1 MSKRIIK
8 VVGLVAVVLLV
19 SVSAVNAALVNDSF
33 RRVKSSVLAQQNPMA
48 FNLDELSKLRDLP
61 DSALTSKVVF
71 VRPDFNEPT
80 KDGKLL
86 GDNRIRAALPDIQ
99 YLISKGAKV
108 VIGFHF
114 GRPKGVDPLLSTA
127 PIARRLGELLGKE
140 VKFVDA
146 AIGSKVSAAVDRLKD
161 ADVLM
166 LENLRFYPGEQNDDE
181 QNSFALKLAESTK
194 AQAYVNLASGNLNS
208 EQKKNPRKAEA
219 SMGPITTFIDGP
231 HVIGNLVVEELK
243 AIEEFMKGP
252 AVLGVLGGIKLV
264 DKMPAII
271 ELIKIDKFKQLA
283 FGGGMGTAGL
293 VTQGVKVGKSN
304 YGANDEERTQNV
316 ESFKT
321 LSPLTAGK
329 GIPVYTPR
337 DVIVVAVDD
346 KGNPIG
352 KEEVLVLFDEQGRKI
367 ADVPENMAIKT
378 IGPAT
383 EKFYKE
389 LIAKEKNRLGNGTMG
404 QNELEQF
411 AGPDNAIADAMIDNP
426 GNTLYIG
433 GEGATSIVTR
443 LNSRGI
449 DGSTVG
455 IKTLTAGGAAFDAM
469 AGKMLNA
476 LNYIDLK
483 APTAP
488 VNWAAVDR
496 ERDVKNSLADLIGSG
511 TSLGQRYSIEL
522 SSASA
527 EAVKAF
533 GEVAKEREIY
543 FNLKQNGEV
552 FAYAKLRAAR
562 GDASLVVAPV
572 KEMAVNDTIGKAQFY
587 SDSVSLTMLLSQK
600 TGRAIDLVIANDS
613 AFRGVVESRGP
624 GKYADSKNNPN
635 VLEQSATLGN
645 IKGTNYLY
653 GEDRFFQGEYQVG
666 DGSKQIV
673 VFKRSTDPLAGE
685 DSASHFSLLVLPRV
699 INIAVNGYGTIG
711 VQAADHARELG
722 LKVVGVAKGKADDV
736 ARTAIRKGYTV
747 YTYDHALDDKAK
759 ARLEEFK
766 KNGVPVA
773 GILKDLLDQN
783 VELVVD
789 ASDSEEGGMFAH
801 NAELYDQYPNL
812 KQVGQGGE
820 KANNFDMSF
829 TSTLGVFSKLL
840 EAKKVRVVSCNTTG
854 LSRTFGK
861 LYRELGT
868 TIKSFIAD
876 LERRSGDPGKGEG
889 RVDSVLAG
897 PGPKYIPDVLSTAS
911 YLSQA
916 EKDRL
921 AAIMKVNVQLLPFSH
936 FHLHNIKLQGEG
948 ITVDKVKALLA
959 NEPRIALIQ
968 MPGGGFDTAKLY
980 DNVKNLITDNNR
992 GYLVFVQV
1000 DPLGKDMVQIYMA
1013 VPQEDDVIP
1022 ENGTAYLGMLG
1033 LTDFGAATRIADE
1046 VLWVDWL
1053 KQAVEAR
1060 MPAKK

>member
-1 MSKRIIK
+1 MSKCIIK
-8 VVGLVAVVLLV
+8 VAGLVVAVTLMGFSIADASLLKD
-19 SVSAVNAALVNDSF
+19 SAL
-33 RRVKSSVLAQQNPMA
+33 RRVKSSILPQQNPMA

-61 DSALTSKVVF
+61 DSALTGKVVF

-86 GDNRIRAALPDIQ
+86 GDNRIKAGLGDIQ

-108 VIGFHF
+108 VIGIHF
-114 GRPKGVDPLLSTA
+114 GRPGGKVDPLLSTA
-127 PIARRLGELLGKE
+127 PVAKRLGELLGKE

-146 AIGSKVSAAVDRLKD
+146 AIGSKVSTAVDSLKNGE
-161 ADVLM
+161 VLM

-194 AQAYVNLASGNLNS
+194 AQVYVNLASGNLNS
-208 EQKKNPRKAEA
+208 EHKKNPQKAEA

-231 HVIGNLVVEELK
+231 HVIGNLVVEELQTLV
-243 AIEEFMKGP
+243 EFMQGP
-252 AVLGVLGGIKLV
+252 AVLGIFGGVKV
-264 DKMPAII
+264 ADKIGALKNLL
-271 ELIKIDKFKQLA
+271 EKGKFKQLA
-283 FGGGMGTAGL
+283 FGGGMGTTFLATL
-293 VTQGVKVGKSN
+293 GVNVAKSVYDN
-304 YGANDEERTQNV
+304 ENV
-316 ESFKT
+316 VVAKEI
-321 LSPLTAGK
+321 LDLAARK
-329 GIPVYTPR
+329 GIPVYLPS
-337 DVIVVAVDD
+337 DVVLDD
-346 KGNPIG
+346 GS
-352 KEEVLVLFDEQGRKI
+352 VLTVLNAQGQKI
-367 ADVPENMAIKT
+367 ADVPAERAIKT
-378 IGPAT
+378 IGPKTTAL
-383 EKFYKE
+383 YKE
-389 LIAKEKNRLGNGTMG
+389 LIVREKNRLGNGTMG

-411 AGPDNAIADAMIDNP
+411 AGPDNAIADALIDNP

-433 GEGATSIVTR
+433 GEGATSMVSR
-443 LNSRGI
+443 LESRGVQ
-449 DGSTVG
+449 GAAVG
-455 IKTLTAGGAAFDAM
+455 IKTLTAGGSALDAL
-469 AGKMLNA
+469 AGKTLNA
-476 LNYIDLK
+476 LNYIDLN

-496 ERDVKNSLADLIGSG
+496 ERDVKNSLVDLIGSG
-511 TSLGQRYSIEL
+511 VVLQKYNVEL

-533 GEVAKEREIY
+533 GEAAKEGEIY
-543 FNLKQNGEV
+543 FNLKQNGKT

-562 GDASLVVAPV
+562 GNTSLVVAPV
-572 KEMAVNDTIGKAQFY
+572 KEIAADDTMGKSQFY
-587 SDSVSLTMLLSQK
+587 SDSLSLTMFLSQK
-600 TGRAIDLVIANDS
+600 TGRAIDLVMAHDS
-613 AFRGVVESRGP
+613 AFRGIVESRGP
-624 GKYADSKNNPN
+624 GKYAASRNNPN
-635 VLEQSATLGN
+635 VLEQTISLGN

-666 DGSKQIV
+666 NGPKQMV

-699 INIAVNGYGTIG
+699 INIAINGYGTIG
-711 VQAADHARELG
+711 VQAADNARELG
-722 LKVVGVAKGKADDV
+722 FKVIGVAKGKADDV
-736 ARTAIRKGYTV
+736 ARTAIRKGYTI

-766 KNGVPVA
+766 KAGIPVA
-773 GILKDLLDQN
+773 GILKDLLNQN

-801 NAELYDQYPNL
+801 NAVLYDQYPNL
-812 KQVGQGGE
+812 KQIGQGGE

-840 EAKKVRVVSCNTTG
+840 EAKKVRVVSCNTTALG
-854 LSRTFGK
+854 RTFGK

-868 TIKSFIAD
+868 GIKSFIAD

-889 RVDSVLAG
+889 RVDSMLAG
-897 PGPKYIPDVLSTAS
+897 PGPKYIPDVLSTAP

-968 MPGGGFDTAKLY
+968 MPGAGFDTAKLY

-1000 DPLGKDMVQIYMA
+1000 DSLGKDMVQIYMA
-1013 VPQEDDVIP
+1013 VPQEDNVIP
-1022 ENGTAYLGMLG
+1022 ENGTAYLGMFG
-1033 LTDFGAATRIADE
+1033 LTDFAAATRIADE